1 MESKVYREENR
12 LRRRERPSPIDLEHL
27 DSAVPE
33 AWQALTFS
41 DTEIRNPVSGLSQ
54 LELSL

>member
-12 LRRRERPSPIDLEHL
+12 LRRRERPSPSDLEHL

-33 AWQALTFS
+33 A
-41 DTEIRNPVSGLSQ
+41 
-54 LELSL
+54 